1 MMKSVTFSEVVYA
14 HDAAPWLGRMR
25 PRRRLVSFALL
36 MSAGLGCLVLL
47 FHALDPTA
55 PLAFVVAP
63 VLAGGLL
70 PLFVL
75 MPARF
80 EVTTRFE
87 ARHLL
92 RTLEAGLESLGYERA
107 AQAGDAVCYRS
118 RNAGWMRWPSK
129 TVEVTLR
136 EHMLCIAGP
145 AITLRAVRKTLG
157 AEAQG

>member
-36 MSAGLGCLVLL
+36 MAAGLACLVLL
-47 FHALDPTA
+47 FHALDPAA
-55 PLAFVVAP
+55 PLAFIVAP

-70 PLFVL
+70 PLCAL

-92 RTLEAGLESLGYERA
+92 RTVEEGLDSLGYERA

-118 RNAGWMRWPSK
+118 RHAGWMRWPSK

-145 AITLRAVRKTLG
+145 ASTLRAVRKTLG
-157 AEAQG
+157 AGAQG